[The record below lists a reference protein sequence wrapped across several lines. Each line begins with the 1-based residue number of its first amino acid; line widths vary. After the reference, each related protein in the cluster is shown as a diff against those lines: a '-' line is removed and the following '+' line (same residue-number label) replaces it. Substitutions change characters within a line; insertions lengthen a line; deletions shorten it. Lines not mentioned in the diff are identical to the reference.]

1 MAFQIQKANDRRV
14 FRPEGNYVR
23 LQDNSESLI
32 ENLTI
37 SASGRICLHLFDPKA
52 KQRQI
57 LTICTLEELVG
68 TIDGATYV
76 GD

>member
-1 MAFQIQKANDRRV
+1 MGFKIEKANDPRV

-23 LQDNSESLI
+23 LSDNSEQLI

-37 SASGRICLHLFDPKA
+37 SASERICLHLYDPKA

-57 LTICTLEELVG
+57 ITICTLAELVG

>member
-1 MAFQIQKANDRRV
+1 MAFKIEKANDPRV

-23 LQDNSESLI
+23 LSDNSEQLI

-37 SASGRICLHLFDPKA
+37 SASGRICLHLYDPKA

-57 LTICTLEELVG
+57 ITICTLEELVG

>member
-1 MAFQIQKANDRRV
+1 MAFKIEKANDPRT

-23 LQDNSESLI
+23 LQDNSEQLI

-37 SASGRICLHLFDPKA
+37 SASERICLHLYDPKA

-57 LTICTLEELVG
+57 LTICTLAELVG